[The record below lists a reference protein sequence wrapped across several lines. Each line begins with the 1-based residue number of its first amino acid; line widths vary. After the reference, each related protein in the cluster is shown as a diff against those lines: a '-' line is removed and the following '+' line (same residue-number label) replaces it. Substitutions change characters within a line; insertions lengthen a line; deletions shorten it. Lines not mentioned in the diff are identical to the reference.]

1 MDDALDAAYLRYVNA
16 KRSGG
21 HYPLDE
27 MDDDDNEDREISF
40 AMQRIRIARSA
51 FEAMLRRKPMTGED
65 RVQMNDL
72 KAELYKAE
80 RELARLKRARESAP
94 ASHLL

>member
-1 MDDALDAAYLRYVNA
+1 MDDALDAAYVRYVNA

-27 MDDDDNEDREISF
+27 MDDDDEDREISF

-51 FEAMLRRKPMTGED
+51 FDAMLRRKPMTGED

-80 RELARLKRARESAP
+80 RELARLKRAREFTP

>member
-1 MDDALDAAYLRYVNA
+1 MDDTLDDAYVRYVNA

-21 HYPLDE
+21 HYPPDE
-27 MDDDDNEDREISF
+27 IADDDEDREISF

-51 FEAMLRRKPMTGED
+51 FDAMLRRKPMTGED
-65 RVQMNDL
+65 RVEMNDL

-94 ASHLL
+94 AGHLL

>member
-1 MDDALDAAYLRYVNA
+1 MEDALDAAYLRYVNA

-27 MDDDDNEDREISF
+27 MDDDDEDREISF
-40 AMQRIRIARSA
+40 AMQRIRIARAA
-51 FEAMLRRKPMTGED
+51 FDAMLRRKPMTGED

-80 RELARLKRARESAP
+80 RELARLKRARETAP